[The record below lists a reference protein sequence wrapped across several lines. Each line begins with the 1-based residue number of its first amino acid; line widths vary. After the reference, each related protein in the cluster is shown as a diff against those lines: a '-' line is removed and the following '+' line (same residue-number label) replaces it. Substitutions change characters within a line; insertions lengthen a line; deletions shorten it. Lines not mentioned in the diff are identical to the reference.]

1 MSLLT
6 NWRISVIGKFVAT
19 TLLATGMALSVSA
32 QPAPLEELFLE
43 VVAGQDGKPTISQ
56 DEFRLAKNEY
66 YRLNFVCA
74 DDADGTGFQFESV
87 SLLSNSHLRVVSAEG
102 QEIHMQG
109 LSFHA
114 LQCDEAGT
122 IRFSFYPV
130 RSGTFEFTVQDHAEP
145 ANIIK
150 GRFVVE

>member
-1 MSLLT
+1 M
-6 NWRISVIGKFVAT
+6 IGKFVAT

-43 VVAGQDGKPTISQ
+43 VAAGQDGKPTISQ

-74 DDADGTGFQFESV
+74 DDADSTGFQFESV

-102 QEIHMQG
+102 QEII
-109 LSFHA
+109 
-114 LQCDEAGT
+114 C
-122 IRFSFYPV
+122 
-130 RSGTFEFTVQDHAEP
+130 
-145 ANIIK
+145 K
-150 GRFVVE
+150 G